1 MLLGRMQ
8 QLCGCINIGY
18 YRGGVRNIF
27 HVPEGVKFSFIGVG
41 GGSALF
47 SMFYKGVCLDLNIT
61 SNMTKTLL
69 MSS

>member
-1 MLLGRMQ
+1 MLLGRIQ

-27 HVPEGVKFSFIGVG
+27 HVPEGGQVFFIGVG

-47 SMFYKGVCLDLNIT
+47 PCSIKGYVW
-61 SNMTKTLL
+61 S
-69 MSS
+69 